1 MRLWAL
7 AAVGPTAHRHCEED
21 GGGFPRRLDDIVDAS
36 GAASGARSRL
46 LRLLLCEVV
55 VVCGGAVGT
64 SIPEEPRWAED
75 ASPAERSV
83 YRWAVQQLDGRVIVL
98 PQVAMTVGS
107 GGRTREAEAD
117 LVLIDPEH
125 GVVVVEVKGGT
136 ISYDARRA
144 VWRRRE
150 AGAAQIRDPV
160 QQVKRTRS
168 IVEAALKG
176 GGVETSA
183 LPLRWAVAT
192 PDCRLEAP
200 GEPVLAEAQLWDAV
214 AADRL
219 GLLYRRTCGALS
231 QGERPLGAD
240 QARRLAELLRGRSR
254 QGRPTLAA
262 AIDAH
267 EATIRIHTES
277 HRNVLRRFATHPHVL
292 VHGAAGTGK
301 TVLALEAAVQFA
313 SLGERVL
320 LGCWNVML
328 AHWLREALRAE
339 LEAIGSPAA
348 DEVTSDPHG
357 KVVVSHLVELA
368 RRGTDDE
375 PGDDPTTWYHE
386 TLPTQLTPATCRGEF
401 DVVVLDEAQDLT
413 ELWVLA
419 VAGLLAKHGRW
430 YAFADGQQDLF
441 HADAALPDFL
451 EIEHELRENF
461 RNSRSIARFAADFG
475 DVQLDCVTGDGPD
488 VRFVPISSDEV
499 VAHTE
504 VVASRLQ
511 REERVHD
518 SDLAV
523 LWLFHNPHRGHT
535 DELAAAALA
544 GGRVATNG
552 ASFKGMERPVV
563 VLGLDIDAT
572 KADRS
577 EEISRAI
584 YTAATRARS
593 LLVVVGDP
601 DAAEAVGFEGL
612 ASALRDAGSRP
623 AEAASTA
630 GH

>member
-1 MRLWAL
+1 M
-7 AAVGPTAHRHCEED
+7 
-21 GGGFPRRLDDIVDAS
+21 
-36 GAASGARSRL
+36 
-46 LRLLLCEVV
+46 
-55 VVCGGAVGT
+55 GT
-64 SIPEEPRWAED
+64 SVPEEPRWAED
-75 ASPAERSV
+75 AAPAERSLWW
-83 YRWAVQQLDGRVIVL
+83 WAVEQLDERVLVL

-117 LVLIDPEH
+117 LVLIDPDH

-160 QQVKRTRS
+160 QQAKRTRS
-168 IVEAALKG
+168 IVEAALES
-176 GGVETSA
+176 GGVDTSVLA
-183 LPLRWAVAT
+183 LRWAVAT
-192 PDCRLEAP
+192 PDCRLDAP
-200 GEPVLAEAQLWDAV
+200 GEPILAAAQLWDAV
-214 AADRL
+214 AADQL
-219 GLLYRRTCGALS
+219 EVLHRRTCGALS
-231 QGERPLGAD
+231 QGERPLGDD
-240 QARRLAELLRGRSR
+240 QARRIAELLRGRSR

-313 SLGERVL
+313 SLGQRVL
-320 LGCWNVML
+320 LGCWNIML
-328 AHWLREALRAE
+328 AHWLRSALRAE
-339 LEAIGSPAA
+339 LHAIGSPAA
-348 DEVTSDPHG
+348 EEVTSDPG
-357 KVVVSHLVELA
+357 GRVVVSHLVGLA
-368 RRGTDDE
+368 RQGTDAE
-375 PGDDPTTWYHE
+375 PGGDLTTWYHD
-386 TLPTQLTPATCRGEF
+386 TLPMHLDPATCAGEF

-419 VAGLLAKHGRW
+419 VASLLAKDGRW

-441 HADAALPDFL
+441 QADAALPDFL

-475 DVQLDCVTGDGPD
+475 HVQLDCVTGDGPE
-488 VRFVPISSDEV
+488 VRFVPVDGDEV
-499 VAHTE
+499 VEHTE
-504 VVASRLQ
+504 AVARRLQ
-511 REERVHD
+511 RDERVRD
-518 SDLAV
+518 EDLAV
-523 LWLFHNPHRGHT
+523 LWLFHNPHRGAA

-544 GGRVATNG
+544 GGRVATNS

-563 VLGLDIDAT
+563 VLGLDIDPT

-577 EEISRAI
+577 EELSRAI

-601 DAAEAVGFEGL
+601 DAAEAVGFSGL
-612 ASALRDAGSRP
+612 AAQLRGSSSRP
-623 AEAASTA
+623 EEVAADS
-630 GH
+630 GVRDRPV